1 MKLRLLLTALSAAAT
16 VFSAA
21 APIDSI
27 AASDRAAAFLH
38 TLHPAR
44 AIAAVQSLPHLGA
57 PRAAYAFTDGAGTF
71 VLVAADDRLPSIL
84 GYGQTGSTVPPAFT
98 GLLASYARQLTTAP
112 DTRTAT
118 TVTTPA
124 VTPLL
129 TSVRDQYDPFNRS
142 CPFYVDDNGAASTEC
157 CIVGCVATALEQIL
171 TYYRRPSAL
180 IDTVFAHSSPHFTTT
195 DVLPGTPIDWAHIR
209 DSYEPGSYTD
219 AEATAVADLSLW
231 CGQMAKMNWGTSSS
245 GAYVRD
251 LVPEVRRALGY
262 GYTHY
267 ADSYKYR
274 PDEWRDMLVGELTDG
289 RPVLYAGSTY
299 AMAAH
304 AFVLDGLDSEGRFHV
319 NWGYGGAYDGYF
331 RLDVLL
337 PFNAGAGPG
346 GTDQSLGFFCNQE
359 AVLLHPDALSVSLPD
374 TLSRTGRELR
384 LTSLAFERNPDTN
397 DAVAVRIGLHNTS
410 GQPLTTPIA
419 LLTQAPGDTTLN
431 DGAECLCYTGV
442 SLTAGADT
450 TITAYA
456 RFLTG
461 GRRQLLFSADGETTF
476 HTQPIDIAV
485 TAPAQLSV
493 TGIQLDATAD
503 SLIAAVMFHN
513 EAGSGWSGDMP
524 TFSLFEGNH
533 DSGSHDERHYVH
545 LNLAPDADTTVVVR
559 FGGLRPATRY
569 DFCVRIDWPIVASQ
583 EFVTPPAVGL
593 PSPTSADTPADWFT
607 PDGRRIVRPDKP
619 GVYIKRQGTAV
630 HKVAWPKQ

>member
-1 MKLRLLLTALSAAAT
+1 MPGNS
-16 VFSAA
+16 
-21 APIDSI
+21 P
-27 AASDRAAAFLH
+27 
-38 TLHPAR
+38 P
-44 AIAAVQSLPHLGA
+44 
-57 PRAAYAFTDGAGTF
+57 PR
-71 VLVAADDRLPSIL
+71 
-84 GYGQTGSTVPPAFT
+84 
-98 GLLASYARQLTTAP
+98 
-112 DTRTAT
+112 
-118 TVTTPA
+118 TPA

-142 CPFYVDDNGAASTEC
+142 CPFYVDDNGAASTER

-299 AMAAH
+299 AMSAH
-304 AFVLDGLDSEGRFHV
+304 AFVLDGVDAEGRFHV

-533 DSGSHDERHYVH
+533 DSGSHDERHYAH
-545 LNLAPDADTTVVVR
+545 LNLAPGADTTVVVR
-559 FGGLRPATRY
+559 YGGLRPSTRY

-607 PDGRRIVRPDKP
+607 PDGRRIARPDKP